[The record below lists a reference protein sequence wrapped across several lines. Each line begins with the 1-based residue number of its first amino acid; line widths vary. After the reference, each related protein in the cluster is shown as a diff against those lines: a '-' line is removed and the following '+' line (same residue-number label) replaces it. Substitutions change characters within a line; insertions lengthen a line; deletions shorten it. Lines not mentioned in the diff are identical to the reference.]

1 MFQKVAAFGLCLLGS
16 VPALGAPAPR
26 AEKPPAHANL
36 DLETTKKALES
47 GDEARALGAL
57 DEIELNTDRKA
68 APLVDALLNR
78 GASTKLLLRALG
90 VAGALGQEA
99 SSAAIAP
106 YTKHRSADVRRAAA
120 QSLAR
125 TKGPLAVQA
134 LRLALRSS
142 DAALRGAAAT
152 GLGALGAKDAVADL
166 FSVLPRETPAAA
178 GAIGALCNGDEC
190 AKFVALLGKLPFETM
205 QSGFLPILLRTDSE
219 VPDAVKLK
227 LIEQLRRL
235 ATAKANE
242 LLTTARSSFP
252 ANGNP
257 KVKAAIDAALR
268 GRSAA
273 GEEP

>member
-1 MFQKVAAFGLCLLGS
+1 MFQKVAVFGLCLMGS
-16 VPALGAPAPR
+16 AQALGAPAPR

-36 DLETTKKALES
+36 DLETTKKAIES

-57 DEIELNTDRKA
+57 DEIELNAERKA

-78 GASTKLLLRALG
+78 GASVKLLLRALG

-106 YTKHRSADVRRAAA
+106 YTKHRSAEVRRAAA

-134 LRLALRSS
+134 LRVALRSS
-142 DAALRGAAAT
+142 DPALRGAAAA

-166 FSVLPRETPAAA
+166 FSVLPRETPEAA
-178 GAIGALCNGDEC
+178 GAIGTLCGGEDC

-205 QSGFLPILLRTDSE
+205 QSGFLPILLRTDGE
-219 VPDAVKLK
+219 VPDTLKIK

-252 ANGNP
+252 ANGSP

-268 GRSAA
+268 GRSAV

>member
-1 MFQKVAAFGLCLLGS
+1 MFQKVAVFGLCLMGS
-16 VPALGAPAPR
+16 AHALGAPAPR
-26 AEKPPAHANL
+26 ADKPPAHANL
-36 DLETTKKALES
+36 DLEGSKKALES

-57 DEIELNTDRKA
+57 DEIELSGDRKA

-90 VAGALGQEA
+90 VAGALGQET

-106 YTKHRSADVRRAAA
+106 YTKHRSAEVRRAAA

-166 FSVLPRETPAAA
+166 FSVLPRETPEAA
-178 GAIGALCNGDEC
+178 GAIGMLCNGDDC

-205 QSGFLPILLRTDSE
+205 QSGFLPILLRSDGE
-219 VPDAVKLK
+219 VPDALKLK

-242 LLTTARSSFP
+242 LLTSARSSFP

-268 GRSAA
+268 GRSAT